1 MYRLVTAASLFGQSI
16 ATLPHTFVNQNSS
29 GTRAAS
35 PFGFFANNTI
45 YQPTDNES
53 ITYPRYTELKDG
65 AILAT
70 ASLSGHS
77 PAYFPVF
84 ESRDGGAS
92 WKWLSDIKDTVN
104 GWGLGSQPALTE
116 LTEPMGGFDAGTVL
130 ASGNSASNNGTR
142 IDLYASTDKGLSW
155 KFVSHI
161 AHGGRPNTTNGADP
175 IWEPYLLYV

>member
-1 MYRLVTAASLFGQSI
+1 MHRLITAALLLGQSM
-16 ATLPHTFVNQNSS
+16 ALSPRTVGGQN
-29 GTRAAS
+29 GTKTPAVS

-45 YQPTDNES
+45 YKPTGNQS

-65 AILAT
+65 TILAT
-70 ASLSGHS
+70 ASLSGPK

-84 ESRDGGAS
+84 GSHDGGAS
-92 WKWLSDIKDTVN
+92 WKRLANIEDTVN
-104 GWGLGSQPALTE
+104 GWGLGSQPALAE
-116 LTEPMGGFDAGTVL
+116 LTEPMGGFDAGTIL

-142 IDLYASTDKGLSW
+142 IDLYASTDKGGSW

-175 IWEPYLLYV
+175 IWEPYLL